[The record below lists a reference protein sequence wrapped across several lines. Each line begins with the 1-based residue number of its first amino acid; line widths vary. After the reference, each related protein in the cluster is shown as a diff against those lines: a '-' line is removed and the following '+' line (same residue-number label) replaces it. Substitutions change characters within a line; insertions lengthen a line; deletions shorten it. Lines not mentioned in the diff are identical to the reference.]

1 MSILKYAAGIPAV
14 AAVVATMYGGLSY
27 VNGLQSTIE
36 QNEKQITQIEND
48 IKNNKVEITSRVTAI
63 DEKTKDKITAQFEK
77 VNIRLDG
84 VDAMYKQSRE
94 ELLLEMTE
102 FAGRIARVD
111 AVVQA
116 LRNSTHEL
124 ASEAEM
130 RGLEQSY
137 YKLNDALNQLK
148 YDIKELD
155 RKFNGGY

>member
-1 MSILKYAAGIPAV
+1 
-14 AAVVATMYGGLSY
+14 
-27 VNGLQSTIE
+27 
-36 QNEKQITQIEND
+36 
-48 IKNNKVEITSRVTAI
+48 
-63 DEKTKDKITAQFEK
+63 
-77 VNIRLDG
+77 
-84 VDAMYKQSRE
+84 
-94 ELLLEMTE
+94 MTE

-111 AVVQA
+111 AVLQA

-148 YDIKELD
+148 YDIKEID